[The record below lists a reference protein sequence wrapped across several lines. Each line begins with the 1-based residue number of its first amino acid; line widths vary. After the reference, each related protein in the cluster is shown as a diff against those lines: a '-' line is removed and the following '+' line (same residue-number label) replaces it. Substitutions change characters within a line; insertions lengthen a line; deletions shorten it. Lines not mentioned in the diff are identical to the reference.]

1 MFSLLKHLSSFYTKS
16 SPNSQPQ
23 FHSSHFRKIV
33 SALLLCPRS
42 LRHSSSSQDGLLNS
56 DVLAQFLETW
66 LDVNDDVRWFFLRE
80 AACVSFLYLNFWYI
94 SYLIF
99 FRTLIENNDSE
110 NVATNALSILERLT
124 TFPTIQT
131 ELNSFWVTELAINPP
146 KPKQASKKGST
157 DADLSD
163 EEGED
168 KNENDDW
175 RKFFDA
181 EQVSPDV
188 DNTKGT
194 GLRLHKMNIHQSLHS
209 LASHRAVFTR
219 AWLTLLPRLSG
230 RSENF
235 KALTTRALNIMHR
248 GVLPHLTRP
257 LLVMDWIGECVDL
270 GQFHRPCILLPI
282 SLKDEQVDPLVY
294 LP

>member
-1 MFSLLKHLSSFYTKS
+1 VCLSS
-16 SPNSQPQ
+16 
-23 FHSSHFRKIV
+23 
-33 SALLLCPRS
+33 
-42 LRHSSSSQDGLLNS
+42 
-56 DVLAQFLETW
+56 
-66 LDVNDDVRWFFLRE
+66 
-80 AACVSFLYLNFWYI
+80 LYLNPWYI
-94 SYLIF
+94 SYLISL
-99 FRTLIENNDSE
+99 RTLIDNNHSE

-124 TFPTIQT
+124 TFPTQQT
-131 ELNSFWVTELAINPP
+131 ELNSFWVTELAINP
-146 KPKQASKKGST
+146 KPKQTSKKGLT

-163 EEGED
+163 EEVDGQD
-168 KNENDDW
+168 ENDDW

-194 GLRLHKMNIHQSLHS
+194 GLRLHKMTIHQSLHS

-230 RSENF
+230 QSDNF

-270 GQFHRPCILLPI
+270 GQFH
-282 SLKDEQVDPLVY
+282 
-294 LP
+294 

>member
-1 MFSLLKHLSSFYTKS
+1 LVLSQGGCVCLSS
-16 SPNSQPQ
+16 
-23 FHSSHFRKIV
+23 
-33 SALLLCPRS
+33 
-42 LRHSSSSQDGLLNS
+42 
-56 DVLAQFLETW
+56 
-66 LDVNDDVRWFFLRE
+66 
-80 AACVSFLYLNFWYI
+80 LYLNPWYI
-94 SYLIF
+94 SYLISL
-99 FRTLIENNDSE
+99 RTLIDNNHSE

-124 TFPTIQT
+124 TFPTQQT

-146 KPKQASKKGST
+146 KPKQALKKGST
-157 DADLSD
+157 D
-163 EEGED
+163 EEVD
-168 KNENDDW
+168 DQANKDENDDW
-175 RKFFDA
+175 RNFFDA

-194 GLRLHKMNIHQSLHS
+194 GLRLHKMTIHQSLHS

-270 GQFHRPCILLPI
+270 GQF
-282 SLKDEQVDPLVY
+282 Y
-294 LP
+294 